1 MKPLLIPAV
10 LILGLTLA
18 ATTNA
23 ATKRAGE
30 VFIPGKP
37 LQQQIERIEVELN
50 DGETYSELK
59 PTERTRV
66 REALVRMRTA
76 VEQHPNRDSMPEQVR
91 TDVFNDQEIVN
102 TVLTQAREDSRLI
115 CQREKVIGSNRS
127 TTQCMTVAE
136 RERHKDR
143 AQHDLSKAQHVGKIV
158 N

>member
-18 ATTNA
+18 TTVTA
-23 ATKRAGE
+23 SRRSGE

-50 DGETYSELK
+50 DGKTYSELK
-59 PTERTRV
+59 PADRSRV

-76 VEQHPNRDSMPEQVR
+76 VEQHPNRDAMPEQVR

-136 RERHKDR
+136 RERYKDK